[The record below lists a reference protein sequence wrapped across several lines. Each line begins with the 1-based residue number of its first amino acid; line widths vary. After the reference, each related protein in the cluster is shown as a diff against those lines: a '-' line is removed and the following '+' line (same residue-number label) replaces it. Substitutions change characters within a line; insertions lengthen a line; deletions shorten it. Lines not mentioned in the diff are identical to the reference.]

1 MILAVVGKG
10 GVGKTTIASL
20 LLRRLLEEGQ
30 RPILAIDADPS
41 SCLGTTLGV
50 SAPATL
56 ADQRE
61 RLREG
66 ADRPP
71 GMSSGEYLALAAEEA
86 LVEAEGFDLLTM
98 GRPEGPGCYCFV
110 NNLVRDYVDRL
121 GRSYRHILIDCEAG
135 LEHLSRR
142 TATRPDC
149 LVCVTSPS
157 RMAAE
162 TVRRSL
168 ALYRELHKEDSRAV
182 DLVLNGFPDGAE
194 SADVVARASH
204 DGTTF
209 RRVVCVPQDP
219 ALAACDREA
228 RSLLSLSAESPA
240 VQALAGWEVWA

>member
-20 LLRRLLEEGQ
+20 LLRRLLEGSQ
-30 RPILAIDADPS
+30 RPVLAIDADPS
-41 SCLGTTLGV
+41 SCLGTALGV
-50 SAPATL
+50 PAPATL

-61 RLREG
+61 RLRE
-66 ADRPP
+66 ATDRPA
-71 GMSSGEYLALAAEEA
+71 GMSSGEYLALAAEDA

-110 NNLVRDYVDRL
+110 NNLIRDYVDRL
-121 GRSYRHILIDCEAG
+121 GRGYRHVLIDCEAG

-168 ALYRELHKEDSRAV
+168 ALYHEIHGEAPRAV
-182 DLVLNGFPDGAE
+182 DLVLNGFAE
-194 SADVVARASH
+194 EAEAADPIARASH
-204 DGTTF
+204 DGTPF
-209 RRVVCVPQDP
+209 RRVVRVPQDP
-219 ALAACDREA
+219 ALAACDRDA
-228 RSLLSLSAESPA
+228 RPLLTLSAASPA
-240 VQALAGWEVWA
+240 VRALAAWEVPA